1 MLTEN
6 FKDINT
12 LVEFPSGQ
20 TIKVVVKLLDKEG
33 HVISNENNAQ
43 ITLYT
48 QSMKSYLEEKGIKD
62 ERLSY
67 GTSSVEEGFSAS
79 IKNNEVS
86 ARNGI
91 FALDELII

>member
-1 MLTEN
+1 M
-6 FKDINT
+6 
-12 LVEFPSGQ
+12 
-20 TIKVVVKLLDKEG
+20 
-33 HVISNENNAQ
+33 SNENNAQ

-67 GTSSVEEGFSAS
+67 GTHVEEGFSAS

-91 FALDELII
+91 FALDELIIQQAPRSIQLLRFEIKNLVDNGIPKAF

>member
-1 MLTEN
+1 VLTEN

-67 GTSSVEEGFSAS
+67 GTHVEEGFSAS

-91 FALDELII
+91 FVLDELII